1 MTAGGAPPAK
11 TPTPNVTP
19 TPPAASPRTE
29 PAPQPQPVVETK
41 PDPAPVPTP
50 EPAAPA
56 ETGAPTNDTLA
67 PLAPGAGIGEVWGR
81 VRELAGKSRRDRM
94 VTSWLTLKSVEGN
107 KAVVAVQDPND
118 YRAAANAS
126 ERLGE
131 LFKQAVGAAVE
142 VLIEAPKGQSVDAA
156 ELSETQRKAIEH
168 PLVQEAKE
176 LFGARIVRVE
186 RVEGNTDDV

>member
-1 MTAGGAPPAK
+1 VTAGGAPPAA
-11 TPTPNVTP
+11 TPAPSRP
-19 TPPAASPRTE
+19 IPAKAD
-29 PAPQPQPVVETK
+29 PAPQARAPQPAPVVEPK
-41 PDPAPVPTP
+41 PDPAPSPSPAP
-50 EPAAPA
+50 EAPS
-56 ETGAPTNDTLA
+56 GDAPA

-94 VTSWLTLKSVEGN
+94 VTSWLTLKSVDEN
-107 KAVVAVQDPND
+107 TAVVAVQDPND

-142 VLIEAPKGQSVDAA
+142 VLVEAPKGQQVDAA
-156 ELSETQRKAIEH
+156 ELSENQRKAIEH
-168 PLVQEAKE
+168 PLVQEAKD